1 MGTDNE
7 KEKDVLENKENVTGQ
22 VVEETINVD
31 TTAGTDTSE
40 RPKKSDLIREQ
51 IELEKQYESESV
63 QMLEDTY
70 SVKIGSKVNFDR
82 LIKMVEHEFEFDYHT
97 ATGLALLYSNL
108 KQQKPFTRE
117 DDWNGSILLKT
128 SSCLMM
134 WKFISTYKGKGFF
147 EAKAFLE
154 MIQLIGPEVSK
165 ACNTIN
171 DKQANVRGLHLR
183 LDEIDNILD
192 SGKFENDLTEEEEKA
207 LVAEVKGVIKN
218 DEEIEKEVDPNVEL

>member
-7 KEKDVLENKENVTGQ
+7 KEKDVLENQENV
-22 VVEETINVD
+22 VEQTENVD

-70 SVKIGSKVNFDR
+70 SVKIGSKANFDK

-171 DKQANVRGLHLR
+171 EKQTAVRGLHLR

-207 LVAEVKGVIKN
+207 LIADVKGVIKN
-218 DEEIEKEVDPNVEL
+218 EEKIENEVDPNVEL